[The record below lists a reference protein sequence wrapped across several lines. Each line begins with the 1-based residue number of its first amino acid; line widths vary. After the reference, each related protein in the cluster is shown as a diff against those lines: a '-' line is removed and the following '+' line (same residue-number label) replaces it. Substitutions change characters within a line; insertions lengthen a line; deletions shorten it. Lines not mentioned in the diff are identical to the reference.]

1 MAHRSIGFVH
11 AANWVFAAILGFLFT
26 IHWDEQVSLSVTA
39 GITVSEEDSDQSSE
53 SLRPAIAAFALEH
66 QITFAE
72 EQRDFEDWQGGRVLY
87 LVDGDPSV
95 AGSDWL
101 TGDFNDFSQSVDT
114 QVRPYAVLEGDAAGN
129 YAVFGDTE
137 KARELADFLES
148 QGLQADMFE
157 VTTWSTVLELIDP
170 SMGSALSMMLLVAIA
185 IVGAGVLLGTRA
197 YGVGRLQGL
206 SFGSLLLGDL
216 RRLAKL
222 WVLAG
227 AATLAVA
234 LTALAFYNGF
244 VGIGHYIGV
253 VLCLVLVLTAA
264 AVAAHA
270 VMLLLTMQVR
280 VLASVKGELPGRTAA
295 GVAYALRLVTVVI
308 ALALVSQAFAL
319 GTDLAQRDR
328 VFDDYARLGDTATVT
343 VGLGSIEEEEEMV
356 RVVGSWLRQEDQ
368 AGRLLLAGERSL
380 PSPDPA
386 LAAQPV
392 LYVNDLFL
400 EAQSI
405 KLSDGG
411 TVAPGD
417 ATPRVLVPAGLWD
430 RSGEVI
436 EALASD
442 VTWSDPDMLAVVQP
456 MQTAGGQE
464 VFTYNTTGGVG
475 QAHGQLQQDES
486 YATDPVIVVVPAA
499 SGLLNDDG
507 YLQFATGRSALFPDP
522 AAVEAA
528 LEQDAELARFILS
541 ATPVA
546 SGVAAEYQDLQR
558 EFRLNLFSAFAAALV
573 LVITGIG
580 TVLVHTRQNAQWI
593 FARHVNGWRYTA
605 VHRLLMAFELG
616 VLLVLLAWLPYQ
628 VWSQQREI
636 RQMYGEHPPFA
647 APTLGAPEW
656 TSMGL
661 LGLVAVGGV
670 IAALALTH
678 RRVVRDGASEA

>member
-11 AANWVFAAILGFLFT
+11 AANWAFAAILGFLFT
-26 IHWDEQVSLSVTA
+26 IHWDEQVPLTVAS
-39 GITVSEEDSDQSSE
+39 GITVSEGESTEPSE

-72 EQRDFEDWQGGRVLY
+72 ERRDFDDWQGGRVLY
-87 LVDGDPSV
+87 LVDGDPAV
-95 AGSDWL
+95 PGADWL
-101 TGDFNDFSQSVDT
+101 AGGFDDFSRSVDT
-114 QVRPYAVLEGDAAGN
+114 QVRPYDALDGDAAGN
-129 YAVFGDTE
+129 YAVFGAPE

-148 QGLQADMFE
+148 QGLRTDRFE
-157 VTTWSTVLELIDP
+157 TTAWETVLELVDR
-170 SMGSALSMMLLVAIA
+170 SMSSALSMMLLVAAA

-197 YGVGRLQGL
+197 YGIGRLQGL
-206 SFGSLLLGDL
+206 PFGSLLLGDL
-216 RRLAKL
+216 RRVAKV
-222 WVLAG
+222 WVTAG
-227 AATLAVA
+227 AATLATA
-234 LTALAFYNGF
+234 LAALAFYNGL
-244 VGIGHYIGV
+244 VGIGRYVAV
-253 VLCLVLVLTAA
+253 VLCLVLVLTSA

-280 VLASVKGELPGRTAA
+280 ILASVKGELPGRTAA
-295 GVAYALRLVTVVI
+295 GVAYTLRLVTVVI

-319 GTDLAQRDR
+319 GSDLAQRDR
-328 VFDDYARLGDTATVT
+328 VFDDYARLGDTASIT
-343 VGLGSIEEEEEMV
+343 VGLGSIEEEEAMV
-356 RVVGSWLRQEDQ
+356 RVVGSWLRREDQ
-368 AGRLLLAGERSL
+368 AGRLLLAGERVL
-380 PSPDPA
+380 PSADPA

-400 EAQSI
+400 EEQRIELA
-405 KLSDGG
+405 DGG
-411 TVAPGD
+411 TAAPGG

-430 RSGEVI
+430 RGDEVVG
-436 EALASD
+436 ALAAD
-442 VTWSDPDMLAVVQP
+442 VIWSDPDTLAAVRPVQ
-456 MQTAGGQE
+456 TRGGQA
-464 VFTYNTTGGVG
+464 VFTYNTTGGAG
-475 QAHGQLQQDES
+475 RAHGQLQQDET

-528 LEQDAELARFILS
+528 LEQDPELARFIMS

-546 SGVAAEYQDLQR
+546 AGVAAEHQDLLR

-573 LVITGIG
+573 LVVTGIG
-580 TVLVHTRQNAQWI
+580 TVLVHTRQHAQWI

-605 VHRLLMAFELG
+605 VHRLLMSFELG

-628 VWSQQREI
+628 VWSQNREI
-636 RQMYGEHPPFA
+636 HRMYGERPPFA
-647 APTLGAPEW
+647 TPTLGVPEW

-670 IAALALTH
+670 IAALAFTH